1 MIWNAVLM
9 AVREIRRNALRSVLT
24 MLGIV
29 IGVGAVIALVTVGAG
44 ATEKVTADIGQ
55 LGKNL
60 LTVRVGADRRFGW
73 GATAKPFSTLD
84 ADAIRDDIE
93 GAQWVSAT
101 SQTQTLAIYGNR
113 NWRTS
118 VIGAEPD
125 YFTIRGYALAEGR
138 GFTDIEVA
146 NASSVC
152 VVGESVRKELF
163 GRESPV
169 GERIRLGRVSCE
181 VVGLL
186 ESKGEVAMGGDQDD
200 VVLLPLPTFQR
211 RIAGNRD
218 VHTILVSVADNRPTE
233 LVRVQI
239 ESLLR
244 DRRGLRRGSA
254 DDFNV
259 RDMQEVVATAR
270 GVTTVLTTLLGAIA
284 AVSLVVGGVGIM
296 NIMLVSVTERTREIG
311 IRLAIGARSSD
322 VLVQF
327 LSEAIVLSL
336 LGGLIG
342 VVLGLVGSYA
352 GCRALSLP
360 FVPQADVMVL
370 AFLFSAVV
378 GVIFGFLPARKA
390 AMLDPIEALRRE

>member
-1 MIWNAVLM
+1 MIGNSVLM
-9 AVREIRRNALRSVLT
+9 AIREIRRNALRSVLT
-24 MLGIV
+24 MLGVV
-29 IGVGAVIALVTVGAG
+29 IGVSAVIALVTVGSG

-60 LTVRVGADRRFGW
+60 LTVRVGADRRFGG
-73 GATAKPFSTLD
+73 GATAKPFTIAD
-84 ADAIRDDIE
+84 ADAIREEIE
-93 GAQWVSAT
+93 GAQFVSAT
-101 SQTQTLAIYGNR
+101 SQTMTLAIYGNR

-125 YFTIRGYALAEGR
+125 YLTVRGYSLASGR
-138 GFTDIEVA
+138 LFSDAETQG
-146 NASSVC
+146 ASAVC
-152 VVGESVRKELF
+152 VLGESVRKELF
-163 GRESPV
+163 GRDDPL
-169 GERIRLGRVSCE
+169 GARIRLGRVSCE
-181 VVGLL
+181 VIGVL

-200 VVLLPLPTFQR
+200 VVLLPLRAFQR

-218 VHTILVSVADNRPTE
+218 VQTILITVAENRTTE
-233 LVRVQI
+233 LVRVQT
-239 ESLLR
+239 EGLLR
-244 DRRGLRRGSA
+244 DRRSLRPSA
-254 DDFNV
+254 PDDFNV

-311 IRLAIGARSSD
+311 IRLAIGAKSSD

-336 LGGLIG
+336 LGGAIGVLFGLIG
-342 VVLGLVGSYA
+342 SYFA
-352 GCRALSLP
+352 CRALSLP
-360 FVPQADVMVL
+360 FVPQADVMVF

-378 GVIFGFLPARKA
+378 GVVFGFLPARKA
-390 AMLDPIEALRRE
+390 ALLDPIEALRRE